1 MAIVIDTAV
10 GGSSDERQ
18 ATRCV
23 AAQQTKVSAP
33 RFGILKVTPH
43 MHIKKQRLLTPG
55 PTPLYPP
62 ALHAMMAS
70 DIHHRTEDFRKAYRS
85 CLADLKEVMGTA
97 NDVLMFAASGTGAMD
112 ATVSNLFSKGDKV
125 IVCVAG
131 KFGERWAEIA
141 KAYGLDAKV
150 LTVPY
155 GQAVS
160 ADQVASALAEDPAV
174 KAVFVQASETSTGAA
189 HDVKAMGAAVART
202 GAILIVDAITG
213 IGTMPLDID
222 GWGLDVVIGGS
233 QKAFMIPPG
242 LAFLSISPKAW
253 KFADTATLPHY
264 YFNLKKEKKSGDA
277 GESSWTP
284 STALILAMAEAL
296 RYVKQIGMAH
306 LVENAQMLAAAT
318 RAAVVRLGLDLFAPD
333 SPGSS
338 VTAVRAPAGMDSGI
352 IVKEF
357 KNRFGAI
364 IANGQG
370 SMKGQIFRIAHLGYF
385 DFSDLFAMIAGLEII
400 LNANGFPVTYG
411 TGVAAVQEAYEHA
424 AVKPQP
430 VGA

>member
-1 MAIVIDTAV
+1 
-10 GGSSDERQ
+10 
-18 ATRCV
+18 
-23 AAQQTKVSAP
+23 
-33 RFGILKVTPH
+33 

-70 DIHHRTEDFRKAYRS
+70 DIHHRTEDFRKVYRA
-85 CLADLKEVMGTA
+85 CLADLKEVMGTS

-112 ATVSNLFSKGDKV
+112 GTVSNLFSKGDKV
-125 IVCVAG
+125 VVCVAG

-141 KAYGLDAKV
+141 KAYGLDANV

-155 GQAVS
+155 GQVVS
-160 ADQVASALAEDPAV
+160 AAQVEQALAADPAV

-189 HDVKAMGAAVART
+189 HDIKGMAAAVAKT
-202 GAILIVDAITG
+202 NAILVVDAITG
-213 IGTMPLDID
+213 LGTMPLDID

-253 KFADTATLPHY
+253 KLIESSTLPHY
-264 YFNLKKEKKSGDA
+264 YFNFKKEKKSGDA

-296 RYVKQIGMAH
+296 RYVKQIGMPK
-306 LVENAQMLAAAT
+306 LIENAQLLATAT
-318 RAAVVRLGLDLFAPD
+318 RAAMQAVGLELFAPV

-338 VTAVRAPAGMDSGI
+338 VTAVKAPAGMDSGV

-357 KNRFGAI
+357 KSRFGAI

-370 SMKGQIFRIAHLGYF
+370 TMKGQIFRIAHLGYF
-385 DFSDLFAMIAGLEII
+385 DFADLFAVIAGLEII
-400 LNANGFPVTYG
+400 LNAHGVPVKYG
-411 TGVAAVQEAYEHA
+411 TGVAAVQEIYERA
-424 AVKPQP
+424 AVAPQP
-430 VGA
+430 VNA